1 MTLFVLTAF
10 LRFAPTV
17 ADSSCSV
24 SADDMMDSCFLRSI
38 VFLYWDDHMPG
49 TNVKVPLHE

>member
-1 MTLFVLTAF
+1 VTLFVLTAF